1 MFKGIKKIQMKSSY
15 NVTFSLPADT
25 SSPPC
30 RKGAYK
36 DPRPIK
42 GLSISQRIK
51 IKERRDEEL
60 RNINLLR
67 NISIVRFHR
76 QESGFFYPC
85 PVEFH
90 ETNLPS
96 SMKLVRDYGGHEV
109 LEESL
114 PDGSI
119 VRYRVFSKRT
129 VMNPS
134 SHSLSGFSRLVSFY
148 RDRNQ
153 DKTIHVNE
161 SHILCRITDNDYF
174 TIWRQFVMDDH
185 QNVLYSLKKENET
198 YPAVIEGNTI
208 TIPVWH
214 MMDYFMR
221 VHGISEE
228 NALKMA
234 IDIKALMTMMTIT

>member
-1 MFKGIKKIQMKSSY
+1 MKSSY
-15 NVTFSLPADT
+15 KVTFLLPADT
-25 SSPPC
+25 RSPPC

-42 GLSISQRIK
+42 GLSVSQKIK
-51 IKERRDEEL
+51 IKERHDEEV

-76 QESGFFYPC
+76 QESGSFYPY

-96 SMKLVRDYGGHEV
+96 SMKLVRDHGDREV

-114 PDGSI
+114 PDRSI
-119 VRYRVFSKRT
+119 IRYRIFSKMT
-129 VMNPS
+129 VMDPS

-148 RDRNQ
+148 RDRDQ
-153 DKTIHVNE
+153 DKIIRVNH
-161 SHILCRITDNDYF
+161 SHILCMTTDNDYF
-174 TIWRQFVMDDH
+174 TIWRRYVMDDH
-185 QNVLYSLKKENET
+185 HNVLYSIKKENET
-198 YPAVIEGNTI
+198 YPTVIEGHSI
-208 TIPVWH
+208 TISVWH
-214 MMDYFMR
+214 MMDYFIQ

-228 NALKMA
+228 NAYKMA
-234 IDIKALMTMMTIT
+234 IDMKALTTLMTT